1 MWTLLVSLFSYTDIT
16 QKAIHI
22 ITFLIKH
29 FNKTTYFIFT
39 EPCKTVKYK
48 LYKRYNL
55 LNSGHRRLLL
65 GMDSK
70 DSLSK
75 HGKKYKYL
83 IVRYLTTDTVINE
96 TTLFINFS
104 KFLSL
109 LGGNLGLLL
118 GLSCVTS
125 IFIFY
130 NYIGSSFAPWKRVKM
145 QIWNHKQSY
154 HFKTEQLTFKQTN
167 TVSSYYFTKSYGNI

>member
-1 MWTLLVSLFSYTDIT
+1 MWTLLVSLFWNIVIT
-16 QKAIHI
+16 QKATNI
-22 ITFLIKH
+22 ITCLIKH
-29 FNKTTYFIFT
+29 FKITTYFIFT

-55 LNSGHRRLLL
+55 LNSGHGRLLL
-65 GMDSK
+65 GLDSN
-70 DSLSK
+70 DALSK

-96 TTLFINFS
+96 TTLLIDFS

-109 LGGNLGLLL
+109 LGGNLGLVL
-118 GLSCVTS
+118 GLSCLTS

-145 QIWNHKQSY
+145 QIWNY
-154 HFKTEQLTFKQTN
+154 
-167 TVSSYYFTKSYGNI
+167 

>member
-1 MWTLLVSLFSYTDIT
+1 MNTVGKFVFEYSYNAERNTYYI
-16 QKAIHI
+16 KYYHGIILYHI
-22 ITFLIKH
+22 
-29 FNKTTYFIFT
+29 TYFIFT
-39 EPCKTVKYK
+39 EPCKTIKYR

-55 LNSGHRRLLL
+55 LDSGHRRLLL
-65 GMDSK
+65 GLDSK
-70 DSLSK
+70 DSSSK

-83 IVRYLTTDTVINE
+83 IVRYITSDTVINE

-104 KFLSL
+104 TFLSL

-118 GLSCVTS
+118 GLSCITS

-145 QIWNHKQSY
+145 QIWNHRHSY
-154 HFKTEQLTFKQTN
+154 HFKTKQLNLK
-167 TVSSYYFTKSYGNI
+167 VE

>member
-1 MWTLLVSLFSYTDIT
+1 MSTVGKFIFEYSYNPD
-16 QKAIHI
+16 QKEIHI
-22 ITFLIKH
+22 IKYYHGIILYHI
-29 FNKTTYFIFT
+29 TYFIFT
-39 EPCKTVKYK
+39 EPCKTIKYR

-55 LNSGHRRLLL
+55 LDSGHRRLLL
-65 GMDSK
+65 GLDSK
-70 DSLSK
+70 DSSSK

-83 IVRYLTTDTVINE
+83 IVRYISSDTIINE

-104 KFLSL
+104 TFLSL

-118 GLSCVTS
+118 GLSCITS

-145 QIWNHKQSY
+145 QIWIDLHWYPTKTKQLS
-154 HFKTEQLTFKQTN
+154 LN
-167 TVSSYYFTKSYGNI
+167 LL

>member
-1 MWTLLVSLFSYTDIT
+1 MSTVGKFIFEYSYNPDQKEIKYYYGIMLYHIT
-16 QKAIHI
+16 
-22 ITFLIKH
+22 
-29 FNKTTYFIFT
+29 YSIFT
-39 EPCKTVKYK
+39 EPCKTIKYR

-55 LNSGHRRLLL
+55 LDSGHRRLLL
-65 GMDSK
+65 GLDSK
-70 DSLSK
+70 DSSSK

-83 IVRYLTTDTVINE
+83 IVRYITSDTVINE

-104 KFLSL
+104 TFLSL

-145 QIWNHKQSY
+145 QI
-154 HFKTEQLTFKQTN
+154 
-167 TVSSYYFTKSYGNI
+167 